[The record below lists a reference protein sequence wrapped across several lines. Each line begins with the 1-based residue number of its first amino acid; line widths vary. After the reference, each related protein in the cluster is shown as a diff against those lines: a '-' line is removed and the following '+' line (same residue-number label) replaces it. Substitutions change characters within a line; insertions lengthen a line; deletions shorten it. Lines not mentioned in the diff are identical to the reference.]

1 MVEEVGEA
9 LEMELEEEVALSV
22 SLEVKVDEQGFWEAM
37 VMVDTVMEES
47 EDMAMVGANTVEV
60 EAVEVGA
67 VVIMGAALIQLAVMA
82 SKIILDS
89 GIEVMIVEE
98 DKEVKNA
105 TKEAVDMVDLA
116 MITED
121 KEIFMEDS
129 KIQDMVGMIFVTKES
144 AKETTAVK
152 VVVMKE
158 RVKAM
163 EVDQ

>member
-9 LEMELEEEVALSV
+9 LEMELEEEEVASSV
-22 SLEVKVDEQGFWEAM
+22 LLEVKVDEQGFLEAM
-37 VMVDTVMEES
+37 VIEDTVMEES

-60 EAVEVGA
+60 EAV
-67 VVIMGAALIQLAVMA
+67 VIMGAALIQLAVIA

-89 GIEVMIVEE
+89 GIEIMIVEE
-98 DKEVKNA
+98 DKVVKNA
-105 TKEAVDMVDLA
+105 IKEAVDVVDLA
-116 MITED
+116 MVTED
-121 KEIFMEDS
+121 KEIFM
-129 KIQDMVGMIFVTKES
+129 

-163 EVDQ
+163 EADQ